1 MTQFVF
7 IVMISCLSLSSIAN
21 AQHNPLRDIS
31 QTRTWQKLLHLEN
44 DTSDITNTD
53 FYHSDISADF
63 PYQELKSTLASI
75 TSNPMVGDQTYR
87 CKFPARV
94 YFLAQHQLTS
104 PVTADECPYLFKWF
118 GADDFGISLIFA
130 DGYLGNPASFYG
142 HMIIKFE
149 SASVSDD
156 LFSNSLNFGAKVPD
170 DENPVMYIV
179 KGLFGGYSSRYTS
192 NYFYR
197 HNINYN
203 EIELRDLWK
212 YRLELDEYHKY
223 LLAFHL
229 WELLGTEYTY
239 YFTDRNCAYEIAKA
253 LEVITDQDLMSAT
266 HPFVLPIS
274 VFKNAMASS
283 VKGQKLINT
292 VDYMPS
298 RQTRMQTLYAKL
310 SSTQQALFLAYLDS
324 REPDL
329 FNSYSDTDKITTL
342 NALYD
347 YVVFV
352 LTQISDDDTIE
363 RDLWKQ
369 MKKDV
374 QIMRILLPPNSAVTT
389 SLSGHAEGNNQPK
402 TVPHS
407 GHNPSLTRVTAG
419 QGQDANFIEL
429 TLRPAFY
436 DLYSKGGGMLPN
448 SALSMGQLNV
458 RAVDN
463 DIELSHLHFITI
475 ETYPTNR
482 TGLPYDQNLAWKLNA
497 GIDRDYLTNTE
508 QKLTWFAEL
517 GVGKALAYSS
527 NTTWYLMLN
536 SRLQTNNH
544 LAEYGYVSPTVGFI
558 SEYSHLKGGCELA
571 IHISNITKHPELSC
585 TAALLQ
591 TDQYDIRINYRDY
604 YVDEFSIGFSWYW

>member
-1 MTQFVF
+1 MAQIVCIIVVF
-7 IVMISCLSLSSIAN
+7 YFLLSNLAN
-21 AQHNPLRDIS
+21 AQHSQLRDIS
-31 QTRTWQKLLHLEN
+31 QTRTWQKLLHIEN
-44 DTSDITNTD
+44 DKSDITNSD
-53 FYHSDISADF
+53 FYHSNISTDF
-63 PYQELKSTLASI
+63 SYQELKATLSSI
-75 TSNPMVGDQTYR
+75 TSNPMIGDQTYR

-94 YFLAQHQLTS
+94 YLLAQYQLTT
-104 PVTADECPYLFKWF
+104 PVTAAECPYLFKWF
-118 GADDFGISLIFA
+118 GADNFGISLIFA

-149 SASVSDD
+149 SDSLSDD

-170 DENPVMYIV
+170 DENPVMYIL
-179 KGLFGGYSSRYTS
+179 KGLFGGYTSRYTS

-229 WELLGTEYTY
+229 WELLDTEYTY

-253 LEVITDQDLMSAT
+253 LEVITDQDLISTT

-274 VFKNAMASS
+274 VFKNAMTSS
-283 VKGQKLINT
+283 VNGRKLIQSVN
-292 VDYMPS
+292 YMPS
-298 RQTRMQTLYAKL
+298 RQTRMQTLYAQL
-310 SSTQQALFLAYLDS
+310 SSTQQALFHAYLES
-324 REPDL
+324 PEPDL
-329 FNSYSDTDKITTL
+329 FNGYSVTDKITTL

-347 YVVFV
+347 YTVFV

-363 RDLWKQ
+363 QNLWEQ
-369 MKKDV
+369 MKKEV
-374 QIMRILLPPNSAVTT
+374 QIMRILLPPNSAATT
-389 SLSGHAEGNNQPK
+389 SLPVHAEGNNQPK
-402 TVPHS
+402 AIPHS

-419 QGQDANFIEL
+419 QRMDANFIEL

-436 DLYSKGGGMLPN
+436 DLYSKGGGMLPS
-448 SALSMGQLNV
+448 SALSMGQLSV

-463 DIELSHLHFITI
+463 DVELSHLHFITI

-482 TGLPYDQNLAWKLNA
+482 TGLPYDQNLAWKLNI
-497 GIDRDYLTNTE
+497 GIDRDYLTSTE

-517 GVGKALAYSS
+517 GVGKALSYSS

-536 SRLQTNNH
+536 SRLQTENH
-544 LAEYGYVSPTVGFI
+544 LAEYGYLSPTVGFI
-558 SEYSHLKGGCELA
+558 TEYSHLKGGCELA
-571 IHISNITKHPELSC
+571 MHISNINTQQELSC

-604 YVDEFSIGFSWYW
+604 YFDEFSVGFSWYW